1 MENQFIKVIIALFK
15 KDHISDLIPYLLN
28 PDDRDQK

>member
-15 KDHISDLIPYLLN
+15 KDHVSDLILYLLS
-28 PDDRDQK
+28 PGHRDQK